1 MPRFQPLPLLT
12 VFTLA
17 SLALLVTLGSWQ
29 MQRMSWK
36 ADQIAA
42 YEARGEAVSFRA
54 ALCEP
59 EDGAFSPPVTGPV
72 PLGGQTL
79 RLYTMRETAGWMR
92 LALMPAPRCR
102 ADDPARYLMVEVA
115 FEDLRTE
122 TQSSVQVWRLEMPPE
137 PGLFTPGND
146 PDTNQWYSHD
156 RAAMAATFGIEP
168 DSLLP
173 VWARADTGMPASLS
187 RTPPAKHL
195 GYALTWYGL
204 ALALIGVYLALHV
217 SRGRLRFNKPS
228 RDGDKNQKAD

>member
-17 SLALLVTLGSWQ
+17 SLVLLGMLGSWQ
-29 MQRMSWK
+29 TQRMGWK
-36 ADQIAA
+36 AEQIAA
-42 YEARGEAVSFRA
+42 YEARGDAVSFRA

-72 PLGGQTL
+72 PLSGQTL
-79 RLYTMRETAGWMR
+79 RLYTMRESAGWMR
-92 LALMPAPRCR
+92 LALMPAPRCNE
-102 ADDPARYLMVEVA
+102 AGPERYLLVEVA

-122 TQSSVQVWRLEMPPE
+122 MQSAVQVWRIETPPA

-146 PDTNQWYSHD
+146 PDTNQWYRHD
-156 RAAMAATFGIEP
+156 PAAMAAAFGIDP

-173 VWARADTGMPASLS
+173 VWARADSGMPASLS

-204 ALALIGVYLALHV
+204 ALALIGVYFALHV
-217 SRGRLRFNKPS
+217 SRGRLRFSKPS
-228 RDGDKNQKAD
+228 QDGDNNKKAD